1 MAFLAAV
8 AGESMK
14 ATEDLFKLTLLARRG
29 ARLVSNLVI
38 EDTDEYFQTKVKVCG
53 HRCFTVLQILL

>member
-14 ATEDLFKLTLLARRG
+14 ETEDLFELTLLARRG

-38 EDTDEYFQTKVKVCG
+38 EDTDEYFQTKVKVRG
-53 HRCFTVLQILL
+53 HRCLNVLQIIL